1 MGAFAIPIAWS
12 EVFTS
17 LQTGVVDGQHN
28 PLGQIIHGK
37 IYEVQKYLSL
47 TNHIFSTHWFLM
59 NEDFFKGLTP
69 DEKKVVID
77 AARVAKTASRG
88 ITRVYLSTDKGLP
101 FLMKQMEVYQPSSKE
116 RETFAKVAIP
126 AMQQWVKEN
135 LKDEGVKSRTIS

>member
-1 MGAFAIPIAWS
+1 M
-12 EVFTS
+12 
-17 LQTGVVDGQHN
+17 
-28 PLGQIIHGK
+28 
-37 IYEVQKYLSL
+37 
-47 TNHIFSTHWFLM
+47 
-59 NEDFFKGLTP
+59 
-69 DEKKVVID
+69 VID

-135 LKDEGVKSRTIS
+135 LKDEGVKLQNDFLKTIEESTKRLGY